1 VLEEMREPGLAG
13 RLDTASNVI
22 RDIDRHEGNSAL
34 RRHDDRQAVR
44 EALDVKRNFEI
55 EGRGDGVLLGE
66 TRARRVRNIT
76 IVLRRRALLLAI
88 FAAGVVSAARG
99 EDAPEQ
105 TESGLP
111 KFRFEAVLHDYEPVS
126 DRHERLAEFF
136 YGALAADWT
145 RGDFAAKA
153 EVRGRDGRF
162 RPYYDG
168 SVWLE
173 EGWASVATPIGA
185 VSAGKIPRDFGLADE
200 SFIGTLFSANGVT
213 RNPDWGAGLVGEKRW
228 GFDTCGWSARY
239 YGQND
244 HVSWE
249 DDGRNV
255 ESDPLRV
262 LRDGLEAR
270 VFYLLNQG
278 LWTLKPGL
286 SVASAR
292 LDDRTGP
299 DSFRRTD
306 AALDV
311 TATFGPFALLLEGF
325 ARSGERC
332 APGAACRLGYDDA
345 TAALVGFRAEFPTVT
360 YRYLYSVWRYR
371 GAEATE
377 QLHQPGIV
385 WMPRKGL
392 LATIEYSAR
401 LMTTASGTGVVKAFQ
416 LGLSVAF

>member
-1 VLEEMREPGLAG
+1 M
-13 RLDTASNVI
+13 
-22 RDIDRHEGNSAL
+22 
-34 RRHDDRQAVR
+34 
-44 EALDVKRNFEI
+44 
-55 EGRGDGVLLGE
+55 
-66 TRARRVRNIT
+66 
-76 IVLRRRALLLAI
+76 
-88 FAAGVVSAARG
+88 
-99 EDAPEQ
+99 
-105 TESGLP
+105 
-111 KFRFEAVLHDYEPVS
+111 
-126 DRHERLAEFF
+126 
-136 YGALAADWT
+136 
-145 RGDFAAKA
+145 
-153 EVRGRDGRF
+153 RGRDGLF

-185 VSAGKIPRDFGLADE
+185 VSAGKIPRDFGIADE
-200 SFIGTLFSANGVT
+200 TFIGTLFTVNGVT
-213 RNPDWGAGLVGEKRW
+213 RNPDWGAGLAGERRW
-228 GFDTCGWSARY
+228 GYDTFGWSARY

-255 ESDPLRV
+255 ESDPERV

-286 SVASAR
+286 SFASAQ
-292 LDDRTGP
+292 LDERDGSS
-299 DSFRRTD
+299 SFRRTD

-325 ARSGERC
+325 TRSGERC
-332 APGAACRLGYDDA
+332 VPGAACRLGYDDA
-345 TAALVGFRAEFPTVT
+345 TAVLAGFRAEFPTVT
-360 YRYLYSVWRYR
+360 YRYLYSAWRYR
-371 GAEATE
+371 GADATE
-377 QLHQPGIV
+377 QLHQPGVV

-401 LMTTASGTGVVKAFQ
+401 LRTTSSGTEVVKAFQ